1 MTDDPPAEQGPL
13 PADERIDWRAS
24 AVTTLAKEWRSPW
37 TGFMH
42 EAGALVAR
50 TTTGR
55 DRDGSPLQF
64 ITPSP
69 EALSLDLAYASAH
82 RCGDLRGAVVIQEAP
97 LHGHGARSVR
107 DDTLPVLYDYLAQSM
122 VTVAFAYQAI
132 EAFAN
137 RVVGTAPAETF
148 EVDMR
153 DGRRT
158 LTREQAQRW
167 LSTDR
172 KLTELLPK
180 IHAVRSPKG
189 RRPWKGFR
197 ELASLRDDLIHL
209 KDHHADPRGKGQ
221 SVFHRL
227 LADGVGHHPTSSVSM
242 IAWFYTTGSE
252 AAPRWLQALM
262 SREGLDISRLKS
274 GGPGTASVR

>member
-1 MTDDPPAEQGPL
+1 MTDAAASPRSPL
-13 PADERIDWRAS
+13 PADEAIDWRAS
-24 AVTTLAKEWRSPW
+24 VVTTLTEDWRSPW
-37 TGFMH
+37 TGFVH

-50 TTTGR
+50 TTVGR

-69 EALSLDLAYASAH
+69 EAVSLDLAYASAH
-82 RCGDLRGAVVIQEAP
+82 RCKGLRDTVLIQDAP
-97 LHGHGARSVR
+97 LHGHTPRSVR
-107 DDTLPVLYDYLAQSM
+107 DDTLPMLYDYLAQAM
-122 VTVAFAYQAI
+122 VTVAFAYQAL

-137 RVVGTAPAETF
+137 RVVGTATAETF

-153 DGRRT
+153 EGRRT
-158 LTREQAQRW
+158 LTREEAQRW

-172 KLTELLPK
+172 KLAELLPG

-197 ELASLRDDLIHL
+197 ELARLRDDLLHL
-209 KDHHADPRGKGQ
+209 KDHHADPRGKDQ

-227 LADGVGHHPTSSVSM
+227 LADGVGHHPTSAVAM
-242 IAWFYTTGSE
+242 IAWFYSTGNE
-252 AAPRWLQALM
+252 AAPRWLQSLM
-262 SREGLDISRLKS
+262 IREGLDSSRLKA
-274 GGPGTASVR
+274 GRPGAIAVK